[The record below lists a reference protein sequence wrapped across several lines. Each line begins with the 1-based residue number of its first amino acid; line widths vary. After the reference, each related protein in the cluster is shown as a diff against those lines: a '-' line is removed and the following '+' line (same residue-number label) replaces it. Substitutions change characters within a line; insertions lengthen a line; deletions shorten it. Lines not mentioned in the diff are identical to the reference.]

1 MTEIND
7 PQPIEI
13 DDLDQFVKILTAWH
27 ASKVKILNHLTQIP
41 EGTEMVSGT
50 SSVIL
55 QGDVLKGFVAGIE
68 VALMELGK
76 LPFTYELEESA
87 VQ

>member
-1 MTEIND
+1 MTETTN

-13 DDLDQFVKILTAWH
+13 DDLDQFVKILAAWH
-27 ASKVKILNHLTQIP
+27 ASKVKMLNHLIQIP

-55 QGDVLKGFVAGIE
+55 QGDVLKGFIAGIE